1 MQFRADAL
9 ARTRNGVD
17 AVATILSTA
26 TPGLAGHGLTGG
38 SKTIEYE
45 PGTLRDFIEGG
56 GAAQAGGPRSIKR
69 NQRIKVPF

>member
-17 AVATILSTA
+17 AAAMVLSTA
-26 TPGLAGHGLTGG
+26 TPGLVGSGVAGA

-45 PGTLRDFIEGG
+45 SGLASSSR
-56 GAAQAGGPRSIKR
+56 PRE
-69 NQRIKVPF
+69 QG